1 MTPAEH
7 GEDRDW
13 MARVRDGDLEA
24 LGALYDKYRLPV
36 FHTALAITR
45 DHAVAEDI
53 LQECFLRLN
62 AHAARID
69 ATLPLLPWLYR
80 VTVNLSYSY
89 VSRDARRK
97 VSLEGL
103 IDHFEQ
109 FVAPAGHAPEAQAER
124 RDLESCVRDAVQA
137 LPFHQRAVVVLYY
150 VGGLDLKEIA
160 YILDCP
166 VGTVKSRLH
175 SSREALRKQLVG
187 SLEPQTARTLGVVY
201 DYV

>member
-1 MTPAEH
+1 MTPAGHE
-7 GEDRDW
+7 EDQQW
-13 MARVRDGDLEA
+13 IARVGDGDLEA
-24 LGALYDKYRLPV
+24 LGALYDKYRLQV

-45 DHAVAEDI
+45 DHASAEDI

-62 AHAARID
+62 AHAARLD

-103 IDHFEQ
+103 TDHFEQ
-109 FVAPAGHAPEAQAER
+109 FVAPAGHTPEAQAER
-124 RDLESCVRDAVQA
+124 HDVESCVRDAVQS
-137 LPFHQRAVVVLYY
+137 LPFHHRAVVVLYY

-175 SSREALRKQLVG
+175 NSREALRKQLAG
-187 SLEPQTARTLGVVY
+187 SLQPQTARTLGVAY
-201 DYV
+201 DYL

>member
-1 MTPAEH
+1 MTSA
-7 GEDRDW
+7 GQDEDLQW
-13 MARVRDGDLEA
+13 MTRIRGGDLEA
-24 LGALYDKYRLPV
+24 LGALYDKYSLQV
-36 FHTALAITR
+36 FRTALAITR
-45 DHAVAEDI
+45 DYAASEDI

-103 IDHFEQ
+103 IDHLEQ
-109 FVAPAGHAPEAQAER
+109 LAAPARHAPEAQAER
-124 RDLESCVRDAVQA
+124 RDLETCVRDAVQS

-150 VGGLDLKEIA
+150 VSGLDLKEIA
-160 YILDCP
+160 FILDCP

-175 SSREALRKQLVG
+175 NSREALRKQLAG
-187 SLEPQTARTLGVVY
+187 SLEPQTVRTLGVVY
-201 DYV
+201 DYL

>member
-1 MTPAEH
+1 MTSA
-7 GEDRDW
+7 GQDEDLQW
-13 MARVRDGDLEA
+13 MTRIRGGDLEA
-24 LGALYDKYRLPV
+24 LGALYDKYRLQV
-36 FHTALAITR
+36 FRTALAITR
-45 DHAVAEDI
+45 DYATSEDI

-103 IDHFEQ
+103 IDHLEQ
-109 FVAPAGHAPEAQAER
+109 LAAPARHAPEAQAER
-124 RDLESCVRDAVQA
+124 RDLETCVRDAVQS

-150 VGGLDLKEIA
+150 VSGLDLKEIA
-160 YILDCP
+160 FILDCP

-175 SSREALRKQLVG
+175 NSREALRKQLAG
-187 SLEPQTARTLGVVY
+187 SLEPQTVRTLGVVY
-201 DYV
+201 DYL

>member
-1 MTPAEH
+1 MTSA
-7 GEDRDW
+7 GQDEDLQW
-13 MARVRDGDLEA
+13 MTRIRGGDLEA
-24 LGALYDKYRLPV
+24 LGALYDKYRLQV
-36 FHTALAITR
+36 FRTALAITR
-45 DHAVAEDI
+45 DYAASEDI

-103 IDHFEQ
+103 IDHLEQ
-109 FVAPAGHAPEAQAER
+109 LAAPARHAPEAQAER
-124 RDLESCVRDAVQA
+124 RDLETCVRDAVQS

-150 VGGLDLKEIA
+150 VSGLDLKEIA
-160 YILDCP
+160 FILDCP

-175 SSREALRKQLVG
+175 NSREALRKQLAG
-187 SLEPQTARTLGVVY
+187 SLEPQTVRTLGVVY
-201 DYV
+201 DYL